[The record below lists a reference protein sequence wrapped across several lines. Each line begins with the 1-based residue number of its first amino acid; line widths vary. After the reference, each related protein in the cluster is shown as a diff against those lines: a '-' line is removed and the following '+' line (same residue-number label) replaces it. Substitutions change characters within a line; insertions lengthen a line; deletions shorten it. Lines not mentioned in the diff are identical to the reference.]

1 MGITPPDRQ
10 INQVAATHGGAAAL
24 RASAR
29 TPGPPARRPA
39 NPDRPRLFRRSDPR
53 ERHRRRHG
61 GGMAATATG
70 GGGRPHRDPA
80 APGAGNAAARGAPPR
95 PPRGGEARDALGDG
109 RPRRP
114 ALPATPRARSRDR
127 CAASDLDGTSLSGG
141 LSRLSS
147 SRTATRRAARGRH
160 PRGASRDRGQ
170 HQHLACIEGH
180 LCKLAGPRGRH
191 TARDGQAAL
200 PGSGRGGTS
209 PATGSEL
216 ERRPPCPST
225 GPRRGLPHDR
235 EDPEEPGRPG
245 ALADATR
252 KASSI
257 GHTGR
262 GCCCCCCCCCGK
274 EGGKAAADTLA
285 TRAPRP
291 RCSSWDSRSRIE
303 HGRGA
308 RGVPPPARPPTR
320 LPSLAR
326 RRRDGTAGLGVSFT
340 LSPGEPIPA
349 CEKKGA
355 TDRATGHRL
364 SPGLAGSSRL
374 SLRKKTGD
382 GTTKRSRLSPVHTL
396 AFLGPR
402 AFPAR
407 LSVPR
412 LRAAREKAQRRPGG
426 RPPHRPHAGARL
438 KKKTDPAGN
447 PAHRAEAT
455 RSAHDRGRA
464 RRRRLAHH
472 TLRGLSGG
480 FRPRKG
486 DDFHNTRCWPGVP
499 PPRLHSTSGDR
510 PHRAPQATRQRRSQ
524 GRAPPRRPSD
534 TDTLATNRS
543 GAGERDAATSA
554 GAARGSRHL
563 TRLSRSLSASLG
575 RDGDRDDATRLV
587 PRQRHSLCPEDDR
600 ARGPSFAA
608 SDTGMLEA
616 CGDAAR
622 HLAPITPRH
631 RLQAFPASAQPPRL
645 GAPRPPPRRT
655 PRRRLQTFPAPAQSL
670 LSQLAQRQRRE
681 GRQRADTQAA
691 GAFGRQGRAGLA
703 PSLAQQ
709 ACSSGLAEPSARTAF
724 LPCCSGPAP
733 ARPAA
738 GRQRR
743 QGLKGGRQKSGR
755 EPGRRAFGR
764 PGVLKAPS
772 FPLGVAGRG
781 GMRAGRRR
789 GRAPGGSGSGPPSP
803 PGSRGERGCAAGRA
817 RPPERVA
824 SGGRTGA
831 CRMRGPPA
839 LRRLAGQDED
849 AGWGGG
855 GGGGGGGGAPRMED
869 NESTPVLGGPEPKSG
884 QDNRST
890 HGRRQAGAL
899 VGAGETGLPRAAGRQ
914 QAEAGPGQQ
923 VYPEPLGGGSPRP
936 ARDNRST
943 PAPGD
948 GSSGS
953 GRTGLL
959 PPRPPPPPPP
969 ARPSPRPAYRAWDP
983 RGGKSRPRAARRGLS
998 LSLSGLASA
1007 RAPPPTDGGA
1017 RRRRHAAPSL
1027 ACPGSRTPR
1036 LGPGTRAEESAEA
1049 DRAGAGTG
1057 ARAAGAPCRP
1067 RPAEREAS
1075 EEEEEEEEAG
1085 RRPRSCRPATK
1096 ACVEG

>member
-1 MGITPPDRQ
+1 MPESRSLSELTRQIAPPTKNGHAPPPTESRKSSQ
-10 INQVAATHGGAAAL
+10 SVNPVRVRAGINQVAATHGGAAAL

-554 GAARGSRHL
+554 GPARGSRHL

-622 HLAPITPRH
+622 HLAPI
-631 RLQAFPASAQPPRL
+631 AFPASAQPPRL

-691 GAFGRQGRAGLA
+691 GAFGRSRRAFCSDGLPSLLLRPGPGPACGGTAAAAGAEGREAEIRAGAGPPRLRPAGSPKGSLLPSRGGWARGDAGRTSAGACARRQRKRAAFASRLSGGKRVRRGPRAA
-703 PSLAQQ
+703 PGAGGEWR
-709 ACSSGLAEPSARTAF
+709 AYGGLPD
-724 LPCCSGPAP
+724 
-733 ARPAA
+733 ARPARLTPA
-738 GRQRR
+738 CG
-743 QGLKGGRQKSGR
+743 
-755 EPGRRAFGR
+755 PGR
-764 PGVLKAPS
+764 
-772 FPLGVAGRG
+772 GRG
-781 GMRAGRRR
+781 
-789 GRAPGGSGSGPPSP
+789 
-803 PGSRGERGCAAGRA
+803 
-817 RPPERVA
+817 
-824 SGGRTGA
+824 
-831 CRMRGPPA
+831 
-839 LRRLAGQDED
+839 
-849 AGWGGG
+849 
-855 GGGGGGGGAPRMED
+855 
-869 NESTPVLGGPEPKSG
+869 
-884 QDNRST
+884 
-890 HGRRQAGAL
+890 
-899 VGAGETGLPRAAGRQ
+899 
-914 QAEAGPGQQ
+914 

-998 LSLSGLASA
+998 LSLWAGKRA
-1007 RAPPPTDGGA
+1007 RPPPTDGGA